1 MITKKTLIFSASLF
15 AATSLLA
22 QDIYKMET
30 FAGSDLNGT
39 ARFVGMGGAMNA
51 LGADISVINTNP
63 AGIGMFRRSDVSFS
77 AGFNVQPNGQEFY
90 DIGKA
95 RPSFDQAGFVYSH
108 YLGNSGARYLNFAF
122 NYHKSRNFKNYI
134 GVNGFNTGGLSQ
146 SLQMMDLC
154 YVNNR
159 WLDLTNENDADL
171 TTNLTY
177 AGFQTQMIAPTYN
190 AAGELTGYDPSVADY
205 YNYKRVQW
213 GGIQN
218 YDFNISTNWND
229 QIYLGLNLG
238 VKNVNFHSYTDYAE
252 FLPDNTGQHHKY
264 YTTNEE
270 AISGSG
276 VDFQLGVIARPTE
289 GSPLRIALSFSTPTF
304 YNLRTN
310 SYLYMNS
317 PYALYD
323 DNGTQISD
331 YTEYD
336 IPTAGYEYNITTPWR
351 VNIGLGLTVDKF
363 LAMDAEYEY
372 SNYGSCKVSYGGY
385 DDWGNPTLLDRDK
398 DVSLNQEA
406 KHFMKGVHTFR
417 FGAEARFSKSLYA
430 RFGYNAQSAPMK
442 KEAYLNLFTNS
453 PSYYY
458 SNNTDYVNLGRLDRY
473 TCGLGYRGK
482 HFYID
487 AAYQA
492 QIQQGD
498 LYTFHVPQS
507 GSEANR
513 LEGAKVDLNR
523 HSGLVTI
530 GYKF

>member
-1 MITKKTLIFSASLF
+1 MTTKKTLIFLTSLLASS
-15 AATSLLA
+15 TLLA
-22 QDIYKMET
+22 QDIYKMEAFT
-30 FAGSDLNGT
+30 NNDLNGT

-63 AGIGMFRRSDVSFS
+63 AGIGMFRRSEVSLS

-90 DIGKA
+90 DINKA

-108 YLGNSGARYLNFAF
+108 YLGSSGARYLNFAF

-171 TTNLTY
+171 TTNLAY

-252 FLPDNTGQHHKY
+252 FLPDNNGQHHEY

-270 AISGSG
+270 GISGSG

-304 YNLRTN
+304 YHLRTD

-351 VNIGLGLTVDKF
+351 VNVGLGLTVDKF
-363 LAMDAEYEY
+363 VAMDAEY
-372 SNYGSCKVSYGGY
+372 
-385 DDWGNPTLLDRDK
+385 
-398 DVSLNQEA
+398 
-406 KHFMKGVHTFR
+406 
-417 FGAEARFSKSLYA
+417 
-430 RFGYNAQSAPMK
+430 
-442 KEAYLNLFTNS
+442 
-453 PSYYY
+453 
-458 SNNTDYVNLGRLDRY
+458 
-473 TCGLGYRGK
+473 
-482 HFYID
+482 
-487 AAYQA
+487 
-492 QIQQGD
+492 
-498 LYTFHVPQS
+498 
-507 GSEANR
+507 
-513 LEGAKVDLNR
+513 
-523 HSGLVTI
+523 
-530 GYKF
+530 